1 MPDVACERA
10 RIPLSA
16 PQVVS
21 ETGAVLWN
29 PTTDEDK
36 PGVVLAPGAG
46 SDLTNPLLR
55 AVARGLAG
63 HGHPVAVFN
72 FGYTEVGRRRPDPTV
87 RLERAYRDVVAAVR
101 ERFGGRP
108 LVIGG
113 RSMGGRI
120 ATHLAADGCDCI
132 GVLLLGYPLHPRPR
146 AGEPVP
152 TSKLRTAH
160 WPRLRVPAL
169 FVQGERDGLCDLDV
183 FAAQRAAHLDA
194 TTAQLHVVAGADH
207 GFDVRKRDGRTVGEV
222 HEEVVEIAAA
232 WLAKLS
238 SSRRSR
244 V

>member
-1 MPDVACERA
+1 MPDVAGERA

-16 PQVVS
+16 PQVVPD
-21 ETGAVLWN
+21 TGAVLWN
-29 PTTDEDK
+29 PCSDEDK
-36 PGVVLAPGAG
+36 PGVVLAHGAG

-72 FGYTEVGRRRPDPTV
+72 FGYAEVGRRRPDPPV
-87 RLERAYRDVVAAVR
+87 RLERAFRDVISAVR

-120 ATHLAADGCDCI
+120 ATRLAADGCDCA

-146 AGEPVP
+146 AGEPVA
-152 TSKLRTAH
+152 TGKLRTGH

-169 FVQGERDGLCDLDV
+169 FVQGERDALCDLDV
-183 FAAQRAAHLDA
+183 FEAERAAHLDVGNA
-194 TTAQLHVVAGADH
+194 ELHVVAGGDH
-207 GFDVRKRDGRTVGEV
+207 GFDVRKRDGRTVAEV
-222 HEEVVEIAAA
+222 HEEIVDVASA
-232 WLAKLS
+232 WLAKLP
-238 SSRRSR
+238 SSRDG